1 MLFRQ
6 LNIKT
11 PKQAVDIAV
20 RMYGGGSVVLSEP
33 REPLL
38 LLAESVLS
46 RTYVETAVC
55 TVT

>member
-20 RMYGGGSVVLSEP
+20 RMYDEGSVVLSA
-33 REPLL
+33 RESLL

-46 RTYVETAVC
+46 RVRT
-55 TVT
+55 